1 MAKDL
6 HPLALEDVL
15 HNRAQARSKADYYM
29 QHLFIRVLRHTLAPE
44 DEEILDDPG
53 SITRLPRS
61 ASPDSMFD
69 DIEDEEEENEKKRGS
84 SEAEEE
90 DKTLA
95 GSRFSTKKVGTFR
108 KASAARDVEMGRSP
122 ERGRPLNSASLM
134 VRTGNTFWRQL
145 R

>member
-53 SITRLPRS
+53 SITQLPRS
-61 ASPDSMFD
+61 SSPDSMLD
-69 DIEDEEEENEKKRGS
+69 DIEDEEEENEKKRGP
-84 SEAEEE
+84 SEGDEE

-108 KASAARDVEMGRSP
+108 KASAARDVEMGQTT
-122 ERGRPLNSASLM
+122 ERGRPLTTASLM
-134 VRTGNTFWRQL
+134 VRTSNTR
-145 R
+145 